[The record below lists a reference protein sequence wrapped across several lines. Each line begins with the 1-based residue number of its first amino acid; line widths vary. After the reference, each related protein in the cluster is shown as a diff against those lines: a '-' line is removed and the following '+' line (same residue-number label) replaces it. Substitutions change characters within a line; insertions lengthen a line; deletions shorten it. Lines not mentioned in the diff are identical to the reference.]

1 MYCVRKHGKP
11 DTNFVKSIYH
21 VSHLAH
27 LAHQFQLH
35 HGKIFPTFLWFQNIF
50 ILWHQYLI
58 LITLAGQQI
67 TMEIIYQVKMIFL
80 VRLMIMQRKLLHLFF
95 TEKKP
100 CKTKL
105 RKQSPRGSLQKR
117 CSANMHQISGRMSL
131 QICNFSKVAKQLY
144 WNHTS
149 AWVTWALEHLWWP
162 DSLNMEVYLGPP
174 QHLRQSFFW
183 H

>member
-1 MYCVRKHGKP
+1 MIPKHIYPMTPKS
-11 DTNFVKSIYH
+11 NFDYFGGS
-21 VSHLAH
+21 AD
-27 LAHQFQLH
+27 
-35 HGKIFPTFLWFQNIF
+35 
-50 ILWHQYLI
+50 
-58 LITLAGQQI
+58 
-67 TMEIIYQVKMIFL
+67 TMEIIHQVKMIFL

-162 DSLNMEVYLGPP
+162 ASLNMEVYLGPP
-174 QHLRQSFFW
+174 QHLRQTFFW
-183 H
+183 HYLMAFSS